1 MSRMGDIHDNSPNFF
16 PSTSML
22 CHYQVPEQN
31 NGITV
36 RKKVMSSDLDLACL
50 EIRHGMGTPAVNMIH
65 DLESGL

>member
-1 MSRMGDIHDNSPNFF
+1 
-16 PSTSML
+16 ML

-36 RKKVMSSDLDLACL
+36 RKKAMSSDLDLACL
-50 EIRHGMGTPAVNMIH
+50 EIRHGMGTLAVNMIH